1 MADVKKLDG
10 GGVMISTS
18 PTDSY
23 ILDDEELEAVVGIAN
38 EFQTNSERV
47 SNEFQTRIER
57 ESKEVQTRIE
67 RNPNENQK
75 RKKQTLFATAS
86 RLSIPSESPSDIL
99 KANKE
104 LVRLLGD
111 KNFIRSN
118 SPYGKKGNPNFFSV
132 PNQITDAVNRQL
144 GTDYKN
150 GYMAKVWLSMKYQER
165 FSPVFVK
172 FLCVVW
178 FCSLVLIG
186 WWFGFRGENSVDR
199 NSVSAEQKE
208 NFDFRKEVER
218 WQTKNHYYF
227 SGWRLANEIKN
238 HKATSLQ
245 ELDKYLNNQRTIQGA
260 SFTELQKW

>member
-1 MADVKKLDG
+1 MAEVRKLES
-10 GGVMISTS
+10 GGVMIEVS

-23 ILDDEELEAVVGIAN
+23 ILDEEEVDAVVGAMN
-38 EFQTNSERV
+38 DTQKE
-47 SNEFQTRIER
+47 IER
-57 ESKEVQTRIE
+57 SLNDAQKEIE
-67 RNPNENQK
+67 RSLNGSQK
-75 RKKQTLFATAS
+75 EIGRSLNGSRKGRGAMFATMAKMN
-86 RLSIPSESPSDIL
+86 IPSETPSDIL

-104 LVRLLGD
+104 LVRLLAD

-178 FCSLVLIG
+178 FCSLVLVG
-186 WWFGFRGENSVDR
+186 WWFGFRGENPVDL
-199 NSVSAEQKE
+199 NPVSAEQKE

-227 SGWRLANEIKN
+227 SGWRLSHEIRN

-245 ELDKYLNNQRTIQGA
+245 ELDKFLNNQRTIQGA
-260 SFTELQKW
+260 SFTELQNW

>member
-1 MADVKKLDG
+1 MAEVKKLES

-23 ILDDEELEAVVGIAN
+23 ILDEEEVNAVAGAMNGTSKVFEKSSDDISKV
-38 EFQTNSERV
+38 SERSLNDAEKV
-47 SNEFQTRIER
+47 SEKSLNG
-57 ESKEVQTRIE
+57 S
-67 RNPNENQK
+67 
-75 RKKQTLFATAS
+75 RKGRGAMFATMAKM
-86 RLSIPSESPSDIL
+86 SIPSETPSDIL
-99 KANKE
+99 NANKDV
-104 LVRLLGD
+104 VRLLRD

-172 FLCVVW
+172 FLCVIW
-178 FCSLVLIG
+178 FCSLVLVG
-186 WWFGFRGENSVDR
+186 WWFGFRRDAPVTPGSPI
-199 NSVSAEQKE
+199 QKE
-208 NFDFRKEVER
+208 KFDFRREVEH

-227 SGWRLANEIKN
+227 SGWRLSHEIRNCKVS
-238 HKATSLQ
+238 SLQ
-245 ELDKYLNNQRTIQGA
+245 ELDRYLNNQRTIQGA